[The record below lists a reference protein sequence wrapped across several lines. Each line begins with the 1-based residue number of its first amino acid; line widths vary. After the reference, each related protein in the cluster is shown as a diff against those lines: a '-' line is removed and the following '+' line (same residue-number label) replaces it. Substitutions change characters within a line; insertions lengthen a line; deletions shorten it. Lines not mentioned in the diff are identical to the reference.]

1 MIPGARNPEHGLFRN
16 PMDVDSIT
24 GRLEGNDSAAYYL
37 ACRAAGHQSAFTV
50 DKLAQK
56 LRPLLPYIVASLA
69 AQVERENDMQTLAEI
84 QRFARHNELPVP
96 QTIAEIE
103 AAFGRPMR

>member
-1 MIPGARNPEHGLFRN
+1 MRPEYAHFRN
-16 PMDVDSIT
+16 RMSVARIEA
-24 GRLEGNDSAAYYL
+24 RLESESDSVAYDL
-37 ACRAAGHQSAFTV
+37 AVRAAGHQSAFTV

-56 LRPLLPYIVASLA
+56 LRPLLPYIIASLA
-69 AQVERENDMQTLAEI
+69 AQVERENDQIALTEI
-84 QRFARHNELPVP
+84 QRSARRRGEPVP